1 MAEVDLKLPELI
13 PEMARYQTSPMT
25 ETVFGSM
32 KEVIQHHLA
41 TCDEEK
47 VDPHYFLVV
56 ADAEWEEKGI
66 IAVNLD
72 SGDPEEGGDARLKP
86 DLFWMKIEESG
97 LLLVNLQIA
106 NTDWYEAKENYEV
119 VEEEPWTESRTEL
132 WKGGLDMFFAF
143 HDDSLF
149 ATERRSFSISRCVPY
164 ALQTAMLQLEPPSY
178 ENPE

>member
-1 MAEVDLKLPELI
+1 MAEVDLKLPGLI
-13 PEMARYQTSPMT
+13 PEMARYQTNPMSIDTFALYFLVDCISELPAILEASNLEMNEIVETYKHGPQDDRVQCRT

-41 TCDEEK
+41 TCDGEK

-72 SGDPEEGGDARLKP
+72 SGDQEQGGDARLKP

-106 NTDWYEAKENYEV
+106 NTDWYEAKENHEV
-119 VEEEPWTESRTEL
+119 VEEEPWT
-132 WKGGLDMFFAF
+132 GM
-143 HDDSLF
+143 
-149 ATERRSFSISRCVPY
+149 
-164 ALQTAMLQLEPPSY
+164 
-178 ENPE
+178 